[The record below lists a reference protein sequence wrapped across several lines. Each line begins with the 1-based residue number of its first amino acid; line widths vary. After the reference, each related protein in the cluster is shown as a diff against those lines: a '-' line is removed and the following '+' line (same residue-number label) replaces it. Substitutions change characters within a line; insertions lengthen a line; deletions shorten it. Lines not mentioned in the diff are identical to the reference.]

1 MFINF
6 RKPWN
11 QPVKMRKTDYA
22 IEKSGKTMAARMYP
36 ACFRTSC
43 WRMASISMRFSSA
56 TFRIV
61 TWRQGQRTALNL
73 WPKRRSEWYCLP
85 SKSPNRCRLPRL
97 CECAQESQ
105 GGVVANCSSNGLIFF
120 HPDVGFYVFLSYLSL
135 VCQGLWDSNRLYPS
149 EFTRFQIKAKYLR
162 ADLLF
167 CWFPAFRWLKLR

>member
-1 MFINF
+1 
-6 RKPWN
+6 
-11 QPVKMRKTDYA
+11 MRKTNWLCHSKVKENYGPA
-22 IEKSGKTMAARMYP
+22 AARMHP
-36 ACFRTSC
+36 ACFRSSC

-85 SKSPNRCRLPRL
+85 SKPPNRCRLPRL

-105 GGVVANCSSNGLIFF
+105 GGVVAKCSSNGLIFF

-135 VCQGLWDSNRLYPS
+135 VCRGLWDSNRLYPS
-149 EFTRFQIKAKYLR
+149 EFTCFQIKAK
-162 ADLLF
+162 
-167 CWFPAFRWLKLR
+167 